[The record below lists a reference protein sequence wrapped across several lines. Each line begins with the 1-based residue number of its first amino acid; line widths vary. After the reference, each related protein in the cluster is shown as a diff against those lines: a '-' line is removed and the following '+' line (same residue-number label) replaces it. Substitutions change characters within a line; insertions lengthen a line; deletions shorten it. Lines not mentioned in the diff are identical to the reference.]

1 MAHNVSK
8 NNIVLAC
15 YNFDEHRTILIIFS
29 RNVDKKGSNQMVL
42 HFSIAAA
49 PNHQLY
55 LSWTMVQ
62 TNQSWTQLITRT
74 KMSRFV
80 QSTAAWIWVASQQNW
95 RNQAA
100 IGWNLQK
107 Q

>member
-55 LSWTMVQ
+55 LS
-62 TNQSWTQLITRT
+62 
-74 KMSRFV
+74 
-80 QSTAAWIWVASQQNW
+80 
-95 RNQAA
+95 
-100 IGWNLQK
+100 
-107 Q
+107 